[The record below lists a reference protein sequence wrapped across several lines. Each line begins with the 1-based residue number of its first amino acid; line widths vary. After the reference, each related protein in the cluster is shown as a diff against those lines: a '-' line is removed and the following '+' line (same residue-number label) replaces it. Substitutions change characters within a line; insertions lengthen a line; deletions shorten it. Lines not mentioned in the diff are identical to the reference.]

1 MHGQNDSKYCDCGS
15 LNWIADPDKL
25 TVVDFCSLNSKH
37 DQKDGLSEKRFSMPV
52 AFSIL
57 AKKSI

>member
-1 MHGQNDSKYCDCGS
+1 MHGQNDSKYCDGGS

-37 DQKDGLSEKRFSMPV
+37 DQRDGL
-52 AFSIL
+52 
-57 AKKSI
+57 